1 MEKRIEWVISRTAR
15 AEGGREAPRCV
26 VIQLYDAIN
35 ISPDDIKQLCE
46 TMDGPDIYFCEYGQK
61 EIQEPF
67 MPFLGIVREYLKD
80 MGPEELERVFDE
92 CDLYGSHRPV
102 FSSYLRD
109 GRAQRREDLLIDE
122 TQFERRRMM
131 EAMYNL
137 TVWCSRQRPFMLV
150 LNGFQQVGV
159 NSLQIVRRLMESEE
173 SHRIHMVILYDVL
186 QSPAPYVR
194 EAWDSWVES
203 IEVSGR
209 ILEFEGLDKRDQT
222 EDAGEFAISD
232 TDMEELIRRL
242 YNLVGMLDLEQ
253 AEYYLEVLNSRLNI
267 EHSDVP
273 ERYKLWI
280 LILYIYIMICL
291 GNYSRA
297 LVLCELLDGFANPEV
312 EIRRHYLSALAYIY
326 SGQLSRALTCL
337 SYCTKFGDP
346 ESGESAFR
354 IRLLA
359 LQARM
364 GGWIGLN
371 YPMRDMEV
379 EESMLLELRQRCFY
393 NHLAYIGIYSRDNDL
408 ERVIRS
414 VEDAR
419 ALPQFS
425 QALEWAKR
433 AGNSVLV
440 KKAYF
445 RNLMIAA
452 MHGYYHVSNFY
463 HFKGYQDVQREDA
476 LTLVQACNG
485 IGYNYC
491 MVGACD
497 YAQAGFVR
505 ALQLECQL
513 GGHAAG
519 RTAATY
525 YYMGLNAL
533 TIKQFDRA
541 LEYMGRSL
549 RIMRKLGLYGHR
561 FCDLS
566 QFYSIMSLCSAY
578 GRDFANARVYLLRA
592 EQFLKGLY
600 VDEMP
605 EGMMPERRSVVHG
618 DLFLYKYAE
627 GLCAMQEGDYEKA
640 LLSMEEAEAHCAK
653 ARQDQRICA
662 TYYRRDRQELFIRT
676 GHMERAQH
684 ERERM
689 EQEEAQTARRR
700 RGETENCNIP
710 ALLGLEEIP
719 DEETLRRVDRE
730 VDLVVKRWEHEC
742 RYRRQKSNRDF
753 LSKWL
758 RVLSNADDIRKK
770 RHLRMVMNLFKSYF
784 NIDHVVFLRFQE
796 GEGSVYYSDLDAVPG
811 REKLEN
817 VQSFFKRRQQG
828 FTVSRF
834 NGHLS
839 QYRQVTGLF
848 DEDRLCSA
856 VGIPVF
862 SNNRLECAMIAV
874 IYTQDNCYREEVS
887 CVIGEEEL
895 DSIGMMFYQLNSVI
909 CRCEKAEELR
919 RIQEELRQAAT
930 TDQLTGILNRE
941 GFYRKLR
948 SLLAGD
954 RRKMGVLFIDLDNF
968 KNCNDRYGHQVGDMV
983 LREVACVFAGVC
995 GEGQFAVRFGG
1006 DEFVLCIL
1014 NAEEE
1019 QLEAL
1024 ANRIYGELARR
1035 GYFLPTIKRMVP
1047 GYRPDLRDNIS
1058 CSIGIACGEV
1068 TTVQEVNALLLCA
1081 DQLLYE
1087 AKKGSKGVYFIRR
1100 G

>member
-1 MEKRIEWVISRTAR
+1 MEKRIEWVIARTAR
-15 AEGGREAPRCV
+15 ADGGKETPRCV
-26 VIQLYDAIN
+26 VIQLYCAVN
-35 ISPDDIKQLCE
+35 ISLDDIRQLHE
-46 TMDGPDIYFCEYGQK
+46 TMNGPDITFCEYGQK

-80 MGPEELERVFDE
+80 MEPEELERVFDE

-102 FSSYLRD
+102 FRSYLQN
-109 GRAQRREDLLIDE
+109 GRAERGEDLLIDE

-131 EAMYNL
+131 DAMYNL

-209 ILEFEGLDKRDQT
+209 ILEFEGLDKRSQV
-222 EDAGEFAISD
+222 EEAGEFAISGA
-232 TDMEELIRRL
+232 DMDVLIRRL

-253 AEYYLEVLNSRLNI
+253 AEYYLELLNSRLNI
-267 EHSDVP
+267 ERSDVP

-280 LILYIYIMICL
+280 LILYIYVMICL

-297 LVLCELLDGFANPEV
+297 LLLCELLDGFANPEV
-312 EIRRHYLSALAYIY
+312 KIRRYYLSALAYIY
-326 SGQLSRALTCL
+326 SGQLGRALTCL
-337 SYCTKFGDP
+337 ERCEALGEP
-346 ESGESAFR
+346 GSGESAFR

-364 GGWIGLN
+364 GGWVGMN
-371 YPMRDMEV
+371 YPMRDMAV
-379 EESMLLELRQRCFY
+379 EESMLRELRKRRFY
-393 NHLAYIGIYSRDNDL
+393 NHLSYIWIYSRDNDVD
-408 ERVIRS
+408 RVIRS
-414 VEDAR
+414 AEDAR
-419 ALPQFS
+419 ALPQFFKGV
-425 QALEWAKR
+425 EWAKR
-433 AGNSVLV
+433 AGNDVLV
-440 KKAYF
+440 RKAYF
-445 RNLMIAA
+445 RNLIIAA
-452 MHGYYHVSNFY
+452 THGYYHVSNYY
-463 HFKGYQDVQREDA
+463 HFKSYRDVQAEDILA
-476 LTLVQACNG
+476 QVQACNG

-491 MVGACD
+491 MMGASG

-505 ALQLECQL
+505 ALQLECRA
-513 GGHAAG
+513 GGRAAG
-519 RTAATY
+519 RAAGTY

-533 TIKQFDRA
+533 TKREFDGA

-549 RIMRKLGLYGHR
+549 RIMRRLGLYGHR

-600 VDEMP
+600 ADATP
-605 EGMMPERRSVVHG
+605 EGMLPERRAVIHG
-618 DLFLYKYAE
+618 DLFLYSYAL

-640 LLSMEEAEAHCAK
+640 LLSMEEAEVHYGK

-662 TYYRRDRQELFIRT
+662 IYYRRDRQELFIRT
-676 GHMERAQH
+676 GHMERAQL
-684 ERERM
+684 ERERR
-689 EQEEAQTARRR
+689 ELEEAQTVRRR
-700 RGETENCNIP
+700 FEETENCNIP

-719 DEETLRRVDRE
+719 DEGVLRELDRE
-730 VDLVVKRWEHEC
+730 VELIVKRWEHEC

-753 LSKWL
+753 LAKWL
-758 RVLSNADDIRKK
+758 RILSNVDDIRKK
-770 RHLRMVMNLFKSYF
+770 KHIRMVMNLFKSYF
-784 NIDHVVFLRFQE
+784 NIDKVVFMRFL
-796 GEGSVYYSDLDAVPG
+796 GEGSVYYSDLDTAPG
-811 REKLEN
+811 REQIGD
-817 VQSFFKRRQQG
+817 VQNFFTRRQQG

-839 QYRQVTGLF
+839 QYRQVIGLF
-848 DEDRLCSA
+848 EEDRLCSA
-856 VGIPVF
+856 VGVPVF
-862 SNNRLECAMIAV
+862 NNNRLECAVIAV
-874 IYTQDNCYREEVS
+874 INTQDNCYREEVS

-909 CRCEKAEELR
+909 CRCEKDEELR

-941 GFYRKLR
+941 GFYRRLR
-948 SLLAGD
+948 SLLAGE
-954 RRKMGVLFIDLDNF
+954 RRRMGVLFIDLDNF
-968 KNCNDRYGHQVGDMV
+968 KNCNDRYGHRVGDMV
-983 LREVACVFAGVC
+983 LREIACVFAKVC

-1006 DEFVLCIL
+1006 DEFVICAL
-1014 NAEEE
+1014 NADSG

-1024 ANRIYGELARR
+1024 ANQIYGELAGRE
-1035 GYFLPTIKRMVP
+1035 YFLPTIKRMVP

-1068 TTVQEVNALLLCA
+1068 ATVQEVNGLLMCA

-1087 AKKGSKGVYFIRR
+1087 AKKGSKGVYFISR